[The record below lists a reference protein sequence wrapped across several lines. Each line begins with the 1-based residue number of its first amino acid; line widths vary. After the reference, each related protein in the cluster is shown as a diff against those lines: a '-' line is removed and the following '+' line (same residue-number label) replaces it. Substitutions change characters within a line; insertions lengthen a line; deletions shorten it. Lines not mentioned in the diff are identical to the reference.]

1 MNVNFELVR
10 SNDYTT
16 NYRIHISYEFRHF
29 STDHVEVIDSAMYR
43 AFERLMLQV
52 GVVNFR
58 ALKITY
64 VAPSGRELT
73 FTVVRDFDRAD
84 GLIRFVANTL
94 QEISFGVNFTQ
105 GDDFKVSG
113 TDGDV
118 ENENFSSG
126 DIYMDVFV
134 AGVFQNIDLGGYNIP
149 DEIAEEEEERE
160 RQETVDN
167 LKNDLT
173 ELFGDY
179 DALLNANLDVEPV
192 RQRIH
197 EVRELLQSF
206 GESDLP
212 PTPLLRDEIR
222 VNELLL
228 EIEEQKNVVDR
239 LKNELL
245 TTSDRNYVISQINDA
260 INVYDDLVDELL
272 SFNFNLDRIP
282 EALSPPPPYDDDDS
296 SQQQSPPS
304 SQNDAVQRLR
314 ELENEVQRLIPEEDN
329 LRQLIIDVQRVR
341 RIRSRVR
348 DAILNEAGARLD
360 TLRQHVMD
368 LNREIRF
375 LRRQL

>member
-1 MNVNFELVR
+1 M
-10 SNDYTT
+10 
-16 NYRIHISYEFRHF
+16 
-29 STDHVEVIDSAMYR
+29 
-43 AFERLMLQV
+43 
-52 GVVNFR
+52 
-58 ALKITY
+58 
-64 VAPSGRELT
+64 
-73 FTVVRDFDRAD
+73 
-84 GLIRFVANTL
+84 
-94 QEISFGVNFTQ
+94 
-105 GDDFKVSG
+105 SG

-197 EVRELLQSF
+197 EVRELLQSY

-228 EIEEQKNVVDR
+228 EIE
-239 LKNELL
+239 
-245 TTSDRNYVISQINDA
+245 
-260 INVYDDLVDELL
+260 
-272 SFNFNLDRIP
+272 
-282 EALSPPPPYDDDDS
+282 
-296 SQQQSPPS
+296 
-304 SQNDAVQRLR
+304 
-314 ELENEVQRLIPEEDN
+314 
-329 LRQLIIDVQRVR
+329 
-341 RIRSRVR
+341 
-348 DAILNEAGARLD
+348 
-360 TLRQHVMD
+360 
-368 LNREIRF
+368 
-375 LRRQL
+375 